1 MYKLAIIDD
10 ETEQVRGIRDFID
23 WSRYDIEVCG
33 VAYNG
38 REGLSLIEEST
49 PDIAIIDIQMPHMD
63 GLTLIEK
70 INDTG
75 RDVQMIILSGHDNF
89 EYARKAIHLK
99 ANNYLLKPCTV
110 EEILQAVLRAKNLA
124 ADEQNKKETLRAY
137 HTLFQE
143 HKVFLKDKLLTDLL
157 RERLRNASTFFHDA
171 VQYGIDLTPGPCCA
185 AVFRLLD
192 IDEIYARNTNEEFDY
207 LALSVASF
215 IRDQA
220 KAMAHSELA
229 IHEDDMVL
237 IATDMEHSDF
247 VSSIE
252 GIHHALSG
260 AFAYGFAVGIGRQV
274 ASPLS
279 ASVSYHQA
287 LAALDNSIFIGS
299 DSVIVYDNQM
309 LEENYQHFYPFGEED
324 KIFSAVE
331 MGSPKIRVLV
341 DNFFR
346 AFDSA
351 QGCDCA
357 FIKKI
362 GITLLS
368 NIYKH
373 CADRN
378 IDSPEI
384 DALIYRNF
392 DRVNTA
398 KTLDA
403 LKTIIADVLN
413 DIIELITQHNQMSQ
427 LIQTAVEYIHTHYAE
442 NINLKTVADTL
453 FITPA
458 YLSVL
463 FKQET
468 QENFIDYL
476 NNHRIERA
484 KELLKDIRLKNYEVA
499 YRIGFQDE
507 KYFYKLFKKHT
518 GLTPSQYR
526 DSLAPAKTQ

>member
-1 MYKLAIIDD
+1 MYRLAIIDD

-38 REGLSLIEEST
+38 REGLSLMEESA

-70 INDTG
+70 INNTG

-89 EYARKAIHLK
+89 EYARKAIHLR
-99 ANNYLLKPCTV
+99 ANDYLLKPCTV
-110 EEILQAVLRAKNLA
+110 EEILQAVLRAKNRII
-124 ADEQNKKETLRAY
+124 DERSNKEILRSYQA
-137 HTLFQE
+137 LFQE
-143 HKVFLKDKLLTDLL
+143 HKGFLKEKLLDDLL
-157 RERLRNASTFFHDA
+157 HDRLRNASTFFHDA
-171 VQYGIDLTPGPCCA
+171 ERYGIDLTDGPCCA
-185 AVFRLLD
+185 AVFRFLG
-192 IDEIYARNTNEEFDY
+192 IDEIYAGNTNEEFDY
-207 LALSVASF
+207 LTLSVASF
-215 IRDQA
+215 MREQA
-220 KAMAHSELA
+220 GAMAHSEIIIL
-229 IHEDDMVL
+229 EDEMVL
-237 IATDMEHSDF
+237 IATDTEQRDF
-247 VSSIE
+247 AAAIRD
-252 GIHHALSG
+252 IHRTLSET
-260 AFAYGFAVGIGRQV
+260 FSYGFAAGIGRRV
-274 ASPLS
+274 VSLLS
-279 ASVSYHQA
+279 VSVSYHQA
-287 LAALDNSIFIGS
+287 LAALDNSIFLGAEGVITYGS
-299 DSVIVYDNQM
+299 DM
-309 LEENYQHFYPFGEED
+309 MEENYQHFYPFRQE
-324 KIFSAVE
+324 KRIFAAIE
-331 MGSPKIRVLV
+331 MGSQAALRTLA
-341 DNFFR
+341 DDFFGS
-346 AFDSA
+346 FDSA

-362 GITLLS
+362 GITLLID
-368 NIYKH
+368 IYKH

-392 DRVNTA
+392 DTVNTA
-398 KTLDA
+398 RTLDE
-403 LKTIIADVLN
+403 LKEIIAAVLR
-413 DIIELITQHNQMSQ
+413 DIIDHLTRHSQMNQ
-427 LIQTAVEYIHTHYAE
+427 LIQAAIEYIRAHYGE
-442 NINLKTVADTL
+442 NINLKTVADAL

-476 NNHRIERA
+476 NHHRIERA

-499 YRIGFQDE
+499 YRTGFQDE

-526 DSLAPAKTQ
+526 DSLSPVGT